1 MFNKMSCSSPSFKA
15 NTTIKVSNNILSKE
29 DTKILTKMGQ
39 KIGTNMDSI
48 NFSVRNY
55 NNDLVGIS
63 HKSNFN
69 INGEDLEVKSTKV
82 LANFQSRVYKYI
94 KNKLED
100 LQKLYSTN
108 QI

>member
-1 MFNKMSCSSPSFKA
+1 MFNKMSCSSPDFKA

-48 NFSVRNY
+48 NFNVRNY

-69 INGEDLEVKSTKV
+69 INGGDLEVKDTKV
-82 LANFQSRVYKYI
+82 LANSQSRVYKYI